1 MFTTP
6 INISPSEKK
15 INHNSKLITL
25 GSCFS
30 EHIGKKFANACFV
43 VESNPFG
50 VLFNPVSIKNSLVD
64 LLDEKKYT
72 QEDLFTNNSLWN
84 SFSHSTLFSS
94 VDQDICLQNINTRL
108 DVAAAMLKEVDFI
121 LITFG
126 TAWVYELKEEGRV
139 VANCHKLPAE
149 KFIRRR
155 LSVEDIV
162 NDYSDLLMKIKAIN
176 PKTEV
181 IFTVSPVRHWKD
193 GAHENNISKGI
204 LHLAID
210 NLIKQFDNL
219 HYFPAFEIQL
229 DELRDYRYYTED
241 MLHPSEQA
249 VKYIWER
256 FSSTY
261 FSGETIN
268 INKQIDK
275 FRNLLNHRIINQDSK
290 ESFNFKRKVE
300 EERFSLLSS
309 YPFLKYKI

>member
-1 MFTTP
+1 MFTTTVS
-6 INISPSEKK
+6 ITQSAIK
-15 INHNSKLITL
+15 IDHNSKLITL

-30 EHIGKKFANACFV
+30 EHIGKKLANACFE

-50 VLFNPVSIKNSLVD
+50 VLFNPVSIRNSLVD
-64 LLDEKKYT
+64 LLDDKKYT

-108 DVAAAMLKEVDFI
+108 DVAAAILKEADFI

-162 NDYSDLLMKIKAIN
+162 NDYSDLLNKIKAIN

-210 NLIKQFDNL
+210 NLIKQFDFL
-219 HYFPAFEIQL
+219 HYFPAYEILL
-229 DELRDYRYYTED
+229 DELRDYRYYAED

-256 FSSTY
+256 FSSIY
-261 FSGETIN
+261 FTGETIN
-268 INKQIDK
+268 INKQLDK
-275 FRNLLNHRIINQDSK
+275 FRNMLNHRVINQDSK
-290 ESFNFKRKVE
+290 ESLSFKQKVE
-300 EERFSLLSS
+300 EEKSALIRS
-309 YPFLKYKI
+309 YPFLTYRL

>member
-1 MFTTP
+1 MFTTTVSIP
-6 INISPSEKK
+6 QSAIK
-15 INHNSKLITL
+15 IDHNSKLITL

-30 EHIGKKFANACFV
+30 EHIGKKLANACFE

-72 QEDLFTNNSLWN
+72 KEDLFTNNSLWN
-84 SFSHSTLFSS
+84 SFAHSTLFS
-94 VDQDICLQNINTRL
+94 VEDQEICLQNINSRL
-108 DVAAAMLKEVDFI
+108 EVAAAMLKEADFI

-126 TAWVYELKEEGRV
+126 TAWVYELKESGRV
-139 VANCHKLPAE
+139 VANCHKLTAE
-149 KFIRRR
+149 KFIRHR
-155 LSVEDIV
+155 LDVEDIV
-162 NDYSDLLMKIKAIN
+162 NDYADLLMKIKTVN
-176 PKTEV
+176 PGVEV

-210 NLIKQFDNL
+210 KLLKQFDFL
-219 HYFPAFEIQL
+219 HYFHAYEIQL
-229 DELRDYRYYTED
+229 DELRDYRYYAED

-261 FSGETIN
+261 FSEETIS
-268 INKQIDK
+268 INKKIDK
-275 FRNLLNHRIINQDSK
+275 FRNMLNHRPIHQHSN
-290 ESFNFKRKVE
+290 ESLIFKRKLE
-300 EERFSLLSS
+300 EEKSSLLKSF
-309 YPFLKYKI
+309 PFLRYRL

>member
-1 MFTTP
+1 MFTTTVS
-6 INISPSEKK
+6 ITQSAIK
-15 INHNSKLITL
+15 IDHNSKLITL

-30 EHIGKKFANACFV
+30 EHIGKKLANACFE

-50 VLFNPVSIKNSLVD
+50 VLFNPVSIRNSLVD
-64 LLDEKKYT
+64 LLDDKKYT

-108 DVAAAMLKEVDFI
+108 DVAAAILKEADFI

-162 NDYSDLLMKIKAIN
+162 NDYSDLLNKIKAIN
-176 PKTEV
+176 PKIEV

-210 NLIKQFDNL
+210 NLIKQFDFL
-219 HYFPAFEIQL
+219 HYFPAYEILL
-229 DELRDYRYYTED
+229 DELRDYRYYAED

-256 FSSTY
+256 FSSIY
-261 FSGETIN
+261 FTGETIN
-268 INKQIDK
+268 INKQLDK
-275 FRNLLNHRIINQDSK
+275 FRNMLNHRVINQDSK
-290 ESFNFKRKVE
+290 ESLSFKQKVE
-300 EERFSLLSS
+300 EEKSALIRS
-309 YPFLKYKI
+309 YPFLTYRL

>member
-1 MFTTP
+1 MFTTTVSIP
-6 INISPSEKK
+6 QSAIK
-15 INHNSKLITL
+15 IDHNSKLITL

-30 EHIGKKFANACFV
+30 EHIGKKLANACFV

-50 VLFNPVSIKNSLVD
+50 VLFNPVSIRNSLVD
-64 LLDEKKYT
+64 LLDDKKYT

-108 DVAAAMLKEVDFI
+108 DVAAAILKEADFI

-162 NDYSDLLMKIKAIN
+162 NDYSDLLNKIKAIN

-210 NLIKQFDNL
+210 NLIKQFDFL
-219 HYFPAFEIQL
+219 HYFPAYEILL
-229 DELRDYRYYTED
+229 DELRDYRYYAED

-256 FSSTY
+256 FSSIY
-261 FSGETIN
+261 FTGETIN
-268 INKQIDK
+268 INKQLDK
-275 FRNLLNHRIINQDSK
+275 FRNMLNHRVINQDSK
-290 ESFNFKRKVE
+290 ESLSFKQKVE
-300 EERFSLLSS
+300 EEKSALIRS
-309 YPFLKYKI
+309 YPFLTYRL